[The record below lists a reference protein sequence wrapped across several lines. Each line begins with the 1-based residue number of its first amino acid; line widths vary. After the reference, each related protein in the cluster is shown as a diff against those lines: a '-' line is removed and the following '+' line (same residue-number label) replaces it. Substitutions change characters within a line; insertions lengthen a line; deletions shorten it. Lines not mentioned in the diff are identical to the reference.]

1 MIQATIHKF
10 IPRSSSLLMSHGVGK
25 SCHNGDQ
32 KGHLHAVKYLPV
44 MTALNMLKP
53 LRQFTIRVLPALCTA
68 AVFIATAEFT
78 ACINP
83 TTLIDYPAAMGV
95 VYPQAIVAMFEYNNL
110 DYAGKAF
117 NQLRTGQYETYEQDK
132 DSFLSGKLHYAI
144 PESLFSGYIFTGL
157 AMISWQATRI
167 YNGIC
172 DGTVKIHP
180 FLYPKKVIGNS

>member
-1 MIQATIHKF
+1 MTQPIHKAISTSF
-10 IPRSSSLLMSHGVGK
+10 PLPLPS
-25 SCHNGDQ
+25 GDKKPCNNNNQ
-32 KGHLHAVKYLPV
+32 SGYLHAVKYLPV
-44 MTALNMLKP
+44 MAALNMPKP
-53 LRQFTIRVLPALCTA
+53 LWQFTIRVLPALCTA
-68 AVFIATAEFT
+68 AVFIAAAEIT

-83 TTLIDYPAAMGV
+83 TTLIDYPATMGV

-157 AMISWQATRI
+157 AMISWQAIRI

-180 FLYPKKVIGNS
+180 FLYPKKIIGNS